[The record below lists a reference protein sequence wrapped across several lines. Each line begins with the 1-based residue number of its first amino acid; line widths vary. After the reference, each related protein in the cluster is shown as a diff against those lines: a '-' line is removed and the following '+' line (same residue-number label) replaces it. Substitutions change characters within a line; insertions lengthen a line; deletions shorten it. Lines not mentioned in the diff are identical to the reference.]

1 MHDKVHPKESGGA
14 FAGVLLLLSLMRRE
28 SITTLGWALSLL
40 ASAAATL
47 MLPVSLKHLVDTAP
61 EAGSLISSFAPLVI
75 CAAALAFTTACRVY
89 MLSVTGNR
97 LVARLRSSAF
107 ATMLDRSMSFH
118 DSTQSSVLLAT
129 LTSDTE
135 TIRSML
141 GTLSVGLRAL
151 ITFSG
156 ALVMIILTSPKLAG
170 IAALSI
176 VAASI
181 PIVARSRHLRKV
193 SKEAHGLSND
203 ATNLASDA
211 ITSVRLVKEFVRA
224 GFEAEKYSR
233 ALETATRTMQRHA
246 VVQAALS
253 AGAIAMVLGAVILVL
268 GFGTNDVFN
277 HNVSPGQLGQ
287 FMLLALVAGTSATEL
302 LEVWGSVQRYAG
314 SVSRV
319 LKICPPTASSGPVQG
334 VSPGCPSAPLSVHFE
349 QVRFSYSGSEEHA
362 TLDDITFSAVPGERV
377 ALVGA
382 SGAGKSTIL
391 SLLMRFYE
399 VDSGRI
405 VIGSMD
411 VRDLD
416 PKHLRQM
423 ISVVAQRPTVLNG
436 SAMDNIRCGR
446 LDATDDEVMAS
457 AIDAD
462 ADEFIRALPRGYD
475 EPLGE
480 HGSFLSGGQQQRI
493 SIARA
498 FLKNAPILVL
508 DEATSSLDA
517 QSESSVHG
525 ALRRL
530 MKGRTTIIVSHRF
543 STIVDADRIIVL
555 SKGTIEDVGSHA
567 ELVQRSGTYS
577 TLLERQMHRRSAERS
592 VEGSI

>member
-1 MHDKVHPKESGGA
+1 MQEKVHSTGGGGA
-14 FAGVLLLLSLMRRE
+14 FDGVLLLLSLMRRE
-28 SITTLGWALSLL
+28 IMTATGWALSLL
-40 ASAAATL
+40 ASSAATL
-47 MLPVSLKHLVDTAP
+47 ALPVSLKHLVDTPP
-61 EAGSLISSFAPLVI
+61 EANSLIGSFGPLVI

-89 MLSVTGNR
+89 MLSITGNR
-97 LVARLRSSAF
+97 LVAKLRSSAF
-107 ATMLDRSMSFH
+107 TAMLDRSMGFH
-118 DSTQSSVLLAT
+118 DSTQSSILLAT

-141 GTLSVGLRAL
+141 GTLSVGLRSL

-176 VAASI
+176 ATASI

-193 SKEAHGLSND
+193 SKEAHRLSNS
-203 ATNLASDA
+203 ATDLASDA
-211 ITSVRLVKEFVRA
+211 ISSVRLVKEFVRES
-224 GFEAEKYSR
+224 FETERYRR
-233 ALETATRTMQRHA
+233 ALEAATRTMQRHA
-246 VVQAALS
+246 LVQAALS
-253 AGAIAMVLGAVILVL
+253 AGAIAMVLGAIILVL

-277 HNVSPGQLGQ
+277 HSASPGQLGQ
-287 FMLLALVAGTSATEL
+287 FMLFALVAGTSATEL

-319 LKICPPTASSGPVQG
+319 LEMCPPTADSNPVQDS
-334 VSPGCPSAPLSVHFE
+334 SPGCCSSIPLSVHFE
-349 QVRFSYSGSEEHA
+349 QVKFSYSGSEGRP
-362 TLDDITFSAVPGERV
+362 TLDHITFSAVPGERV

-382 SGAGKSTIL
+382 SGAGKSTVL

-399 VDSGRI
+399 IDSGRI
-405 VIGSMD
+405 MIGSED
-411 VRDLD
+411 IRGLD
-416 PKHLRQM
+416 PKYLREM
-423 ISVVAQRPTVLNG
+423 ISVVSQRPMIMNS
-436 SAMDNIRCGR
+436 SAMENIRYGR
-446 LDATDDEVMAS
+446 LDATDDEVVAS
-457 AIDAD
+457 AVDAD

-498 FLKNAPILVL
+498 FLKNAPILIL

-517 QSESSVHG
+517 QSESSVHS

-543 STIVDADRIIVL
+543 STIMDADRIVVL
-555 SKGTIEDVGSHA
+555 SKGGVEDIGSHA
-567 ELVQRSGTYS
+567 DLIQRSGTYS
-577 TLLERQMHRRSAERS
+577 MLLERQMSGHCSHS
-592 VEGSI
+592 VEGAS